1 MELALNV
8 NTFLKESGRYRLAKP
23 KEKILEVVRFESE
36 LLDEIVFPLERVTAF
51 GNVSLHL
58 LEKINDL
65 LDRLGLR

>member
-8 NTFLKESGRYRLAKP
+8 NTFLQESGRYRLAKP
-23 KEKILEVVRFESE
+23 KEKIFEVVRFESE

-51 GNVSLHL
+51 DNVSLHL

>member
-1 MELALNV
+1 MELSLNV
-8 NTFLKESGRYRLAKP
+8 NTFLQESGRYRLAKP
-23 KEKILEVVRFESE
+23 KEKIFEVVRFESE

-51 GNVSLHL
+51 DNVSLHL